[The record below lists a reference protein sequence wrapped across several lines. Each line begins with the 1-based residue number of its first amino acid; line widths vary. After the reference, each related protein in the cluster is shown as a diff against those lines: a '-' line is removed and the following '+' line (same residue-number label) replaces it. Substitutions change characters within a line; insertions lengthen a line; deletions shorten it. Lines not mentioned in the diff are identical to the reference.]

1 MSYKIQKLGV
11 DPEPLSYINNT
22 SITGLLD
29 KPFLK
34 QWAVNLAIE
43 FIKKNSYYDK
53 IGINNYYF
61 VKREDIESAK
71 TRHTQRLNETADIG
85 SELHKLVEAFINI
98 KIKNILPI
106 NYIFVNEEDKRN
118 YYENEYK
125 KIIDYLEY
133 IKGLDANLKQMF
145 YQFYVWQRDNVK
157 QFLESERFV
166 VHQNLCYAGTLDF
179 IWKGYDDKIYCT
191 DLKTSNSIYKEHEL
205 QCSAYK
211 QARESMEG
219 EYKIY
224 CQYKNENWI
233 KVYNYDKMKIDEV
246 TILNIERDFFNL
258 EHKIIKDVDNLQVA
272 FNYLVG
278 FYYAFA
284 KRRLSNKRAISR
296 N

>member
-29 KPFLK
+29 KPYLK
-34 QWAVNLAIE
+34 QWAVDLAIKHIRDNCYNE
-43 FIKKNSYYDK
+43 ISGYHLCELDF
-53 IGINNYYF
+53 
-61 VKREDIESAK
+61 DIMANAHK
-71 TRHTQRLNETADIG
+71 QRLNETADIG
-85 SELHKLVEAFINI
+85 SELHKLVEQYVNIRLNIN
-98 KIKNILPI
+98 KWD
-106 NYIFVNEEDKRN
+106 YIRDFED
-118 YYENEYK
+118 
-125 KIIDYLEY
+125 Y
-133 IKGLDANLKQMF
+133 IKAQAYNLKQMF
-145 YQFYVWQRDNVK
+145 YQFYIWQKKNVK

-166 VHQNLCYAGTLDF
+166 VHQELCYAGTLDF
-179 IWKGYDDKIYCT
+179 IWLGYDDKIYCT

-224 CQYKNENWI
+224 CQYGNENWI

-246 TILNIERDFFNL
+246 SILNIERDFFNL

-284 KRRLSNKRAISR
+284 KRRLNNNRAISR

>member
-43 FIKKNSYYDK
+43 FIKDNSHYDK

-61 VKREDIESAK
+61 VKKEDIESAK

-85 SELHKLVEAFINI
+85 SELHKLVEIFINI
-98 KIKNILPI
+98 KLKQDQWDLMGFEDYI
-106 NYIFVNEEDKRN
+106 NNKQN
-118 YYENEYK
+118 Y
-125 KIIDYLEY
+125 
-133 IKGLDANLKQMF
+133 NLKQMF
-145 YQFYVWQRDNVK
+145 NQFYIWQRDNVK

-166 VHQNLCYAGTLDF
+166 VHQELCYAGTLDF
-179 IWKGYDDKIYCT
+179 LWIGYDDKIYCT

-224 CQYKNENWI
+224 CKYGNENWI

-246 TILNIERDFFNL
+246 SILNIERDFFNL

-284 KRRLSNKRAISR
+284 KRRLNNKRAISR